1 MPQRLN
7 GENRNSR
14 RKFLGGSIALG
25 AGAAALTV
33 VGCGDDDTKGTDG
46 AAATAPGGS
55 SSPAASATPKSG
67 GTLTGAQVADV
78 SFNTGYPFVFA
89 AENPYLNT
97 LPVESLIR
105 YRHSLEPENV
115 LAERYEFNSDKTK
128 LTVALKPD
136 LTFHNGAK
144 VTPEDVFFGLDLITN
159 PSAFGVTGSF
169 QLATLAKTVIEKK
182 KLDERTMEF
191 TFDKARPN
199 ANDLF
204 AQLMVTQKATY
215 DQLKVGKD
223 AQGTGP
229 YKFTSWLTGQTLKF
243 EPNKSWHLASKE
255 GGPYLDGINI
265 KFFADKDAMAL
276 AYQAGDIDLILG
288 PAAKDAKPYKD
299 KGLTRVAPKV
309 GLTYC
314 GINVTNPLL
323 KDARVRQA
331 LFLAVDRDRIVNE
344 LGEGFGKV
352 TSQPWPDT
360 SPAYDPALDEP
371 LYDPDKAKSLLK
383 QAGFSQSEPIPLDLR
398 PTYNDIG
405 ALLKENFE
413 AVGVKVQLNPIEA
426 NAFLAKLRKREFQG
440 LWSTTHAFSDL
451 TPLTNF
457 QQTFPYQVPNISY
470 YESPT
475 YLDIIAQLES
485 LDPLSDAAKE
495 QYRRFNKLWLE
506 DPWLIPLSPNSRTDL
521 VSTALRGYDEYFIAP
536 SNAPN
541 FAKVWKA

>member
-1 MPQRLN
+1 
-7 GENRNSR
+7 
-14 RKFLGGSIALG
+14 
-25 AGAAALTV
+25 
-33 VGCGDDDTKGTDG
+33 
-46 AAATAPGGS
+46 
-55 SSPAASATPKSG
+55 
-67 GTLTGAQVADV
+67 
-78 SFNTGYPFVFA
+78 
-89 AENPYLNT
+89 
-97 LPVESLIR
+97 VESLIR

-115 LAERYEFNSDKTK
+115 LAESYEYNADKTK
-128 LTVALKPD
+128 LKVALKPD
-136 LTFHNGAK
+136 LVFHNGAP
-144 VTPEDVFFGLDLITN
+144 VTPEDVFFGLDLIMK
-159 PSAFGVTGSF
+159 PADFGVTGSF
-169 QLATLAKTVIEKK
+169 QLATLAKTVIDKK
-182 KLDERTMEF
+182 KIDARTMEF

-199 ANDLF
+199 ENDLF
-204 AQLMVTQKATY
+204 AQLMVTQKSSY
-215 DQLKVGKD
+215 DQLKLGKD

-229 YKFTSWLTGQTLKF
+229 YKFVSWATGQTLKF
-243 EPNKSWHLASKE
+243 EANKNWHLASKE

-265 KFFADKDAMAL
+265 KFFADADAMAL

-314 GINVTNPLL
+314 GMNVTHPLL
-323 KDARVRQA
+323 KDSRVRQA

-360 SPAYDPALDEP
+360 SPAYDPELDKP

-383 QAGFSQSEPIPLDLR
+383 QAGFSQSEALSFDLR
-398 PTYNDIG
+398 PTYSDVG

-413 AVGVKVQLNPIEA
+413 AVGVKVDLVPTEA
-426 NAFLAKLRKREFQG
+426 NAFLAKLRQRQFKG
-440 LWSTTHAFSDL
+440 LWATTHAFSDL

-475 YLDIIAQLES
+475 YLDIIKQLES
-485 LDPLSDAAKE
+485 LDPLSAGAKE
-495 QYRRFNKLWLE
+495 QYKRFNTLWLE

-521 VSTALRGYDEYFIAP
+521 VSSAVRGYDEYFITP

-541 FAKVWKA
+541 FGKVWKA